1 MSATHIN
8 PDSPEIWIFFKKDG
22 IIECCLSYKNVHS
35 SVKLYSLK
43 SVLSLKTVNK
53 QLDVPFS
60 ALRLGYAGQSQYE
73 FRNTQPIFSGLDES
87 SHFSFGWTLLKTVA
101 PLCISLWTDFSCA
114 FLSSLCV
121 KTECWLLL
129 YMYEGQYY
137 RLIKVAIFKAISF
150 SSTTLCPI
158 TLISGQI
165 NDLQ

>member
-1 MSATHIN
+1 MKQIGRQAENFKNSLCSVFFKLHKYYPSYLQIFSHENDT
-8 PDSPEIWIFFKKDG
+8 SKTFFWIFYIYS
-22 IIECCLSYKNVHS
+22 IIFWI
-35 SVKLYSLK
+35 
-43 SVLSLKTVNK
+43 NK
-53 QLDVPFS
+53 QS
-60 ALRLGYAGQSQYE
+60 MKQSNRLNKGT
-73 FRNTQPIFSGLDES
+73 FHF
-87 SHFSFGWTLLKTVA
+87 SHFFGWTLLKTVA